1 VLNSVCIEANIK
13 VDNTGTKISL
23 PVIVTQDGL
32 LKSYLDYLI
41 VHRYKSRSWKDR
53 SAFAVRLL
61 IDYTNQNKDCFETPH
76 QLFQEFSNSL
86 YTGTIG
92 EDGSDPSWLRW
103 KPREDKDANFLI
115 SLITQYT
122 DWLSEQYEEKKLQIN
137 PTVKPTRYE
146 EWMGLAAFYQKK
158 RRAFLSPPLG

>member
-1 VLNSVCIEANIK
+1 MLNSVCIEANIK

-103 KPREDKDANFLI
+103 KPREDRLTPI
-115 SLITQYT
+115 
-122 DWLSEQYEEKKLQIN
+122 LS
-137 PTVKPTRYE
+137 
-146 EWMGLAAFYQKK
+146 
-158 RRAFLSPPLG
+158 